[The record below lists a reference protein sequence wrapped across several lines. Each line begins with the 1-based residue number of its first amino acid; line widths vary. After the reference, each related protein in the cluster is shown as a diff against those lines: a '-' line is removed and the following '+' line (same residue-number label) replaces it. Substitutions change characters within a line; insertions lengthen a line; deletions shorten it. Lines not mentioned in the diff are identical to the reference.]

1 MRLWNAIPLS
11 FFAVLPP
18 RVFADSAAQ
27 VSLES
32 PPKTLVEALSAD
44 PDYTLLLHL
53 LQRARL
59 IPTLNK
65 LNGSTFFA
73 PTNDA
78 VKRHSSSNSLWM
90 NALHDH
96 TMPYADNINEQLR
109 QDLFYHLLNYSIVL
123 PAEQDVL
130 TLKTLHFPH
139 IPPEPPTRE
148 PPPHPPWMPI
158 PGGTLGGEPQRL
170 RLGAR
175 DGELRVGVDAFG
187 EGGAKLVKGQVDAG
201 NGILLGIDDV
211 LPVPTNLGRS
221 LVGFGSFRTPFSPA
235 VSHSKHRRVSLLC
248 LLLSQDSHTRDHRPS
263 QFLFRAH
270 PLPSRGHCMGR
281 P

>member
-11 FFAVLPP
+11 FFALLPP

-90 NALHDH
+90 DALHDH

-221 LVGFGSFRTPFSPA
+221 LVGSGPFRTPFSPA

-270 PLPSRGHCMGR
+270 PLPPGGHCMGR